1 MYKMWNY
8 KFKKSKRIYEA
19 MIDDKPRFIIDSAN
33 TFEEDWFEDK
43 LRIFQH
49 NGKRW
54 KLVEITCCMDD
65 WEDWSVVS
73 YYDSENCNNYCYYDE
88 KWDDI
93 YGLRSHSQMV
103 EFEETVISCFA
114 DRSNSCCVN
123 GVDIRTLK
131 KVNSLEDFLKLIG
144 MDKELGIQYE

>member
-1 MYKMWNY
+1 MFNY

-19 MIDDKPRFIIDSAN
+19 MIEDKPCFIIDSAN
-33 TFEEDWFEDK
+33 TFEEDWREDK

-54 KLVEITCCMDD
+54 KFVEITCCIDD
-65 WEDWSVVS
+65 LEAWSVVS
-73 YYDSENCNNYCYYDE
+73 YCDSENCSNCCYYIE
-88 KWDDI
+88 EQDDI
-93 YGLRSHSQMV
+93 FGLRSHGQMV

-131 KVNSLEDFLKLIG
+131 NVNSLEDFLKLTE
-144 MDKELGIQYE
+144 MDKELGSQDE

>member
-1 MYKMWNY
+1 MYKMFNY
-8 KFKKSKRIYEA
+8 KFKKSKRIYRA
-19 MIDDKPRFIIDSAN
+19 MIEDKPCFIIDSAN
-33 TFEEDWFEDK
+33 TFEEDWREDK

-73 YYDSENCNNYCYYDE
+73 YYDSENCSNCCYYDE
-88 KWDDI
+88 ERDDI
-93 YGLRSHSQMV
+93 FGLQSHGQMV
-103 EFEETVISCFA
+103 EFEETVISCFV
-114 DRSNSCCVN
+114 DRSNNCCVN

-131 KVNSLEDFLKLIG
+131 KVNSLEDFLKLTE
-144 MDKELGIQYE
+144 MDKELGNRYQ